1 MKKNWEI
8 KRLGDVCD
16 YDKIPNKNSN
26 LPYVG
31 LEHIESNSGKF
42 IGSTNPKSV
51 KSLTFHFT
59 NEHILYGRLRPYL
72 NKVLSPSFE
81 GQCSTEIFPI
91 KPKTNLSRGF
101 LFHWLLSNVTVK
113 RINATCTGTRMPRA
127 NMNTVLGFEIPIP
140 PLSEQQRIV
149 AILDEAF
156 AAIATAKEN
165 TGKNLQNAR
174 ALFESHLQSVFTQR
188 GEGWAEKRLGDV
200 CDLIDCLHK
209 TPTYIESGFPMV
221 RVTDIKPGFLDL
233 SNTRQVDEKTFNEF
247 SKKHTPKVGDIVFSR
262 VGSYGVSSLVTS
274 DAPFCLGQNTVFI
287 VPKINFRLLY
297 YFLNSLIAKTQFDEL
312 IDGTTQPTISLR
324 SIREVRFTV
333 PPSHDHEKLIAY
345 LDVVSL
351 ETHRL
356 ESLYQRKSAAL
367 DELKKSL
374 LQKAFNGEL
383 SGE

>member
-1 MKKNWEI
+1 
-8 KRLGDVCD
+8 
-16 YDKIPNKNSN
+16 
-26 LPYVG
+26 
-31 LEHIESNSGKF
+31 
-42 IGSTNPKSV
+42 
-51 KSLTFHFT
+51 
-59 NEHILYGRLRPYL
+59 
-72 NKVLSPSFE
+72 
-81 GQCSTEIFPI
+81 
-91 KPKTNLSRGF
+91 
-101 LFHWLLSNVTVK
+101 
-113 RINATCTGTRMPRA
+113 
-127 NMNTVLGFEIPIP
+127 
-140 PLSEQQRIV
+140 
-149 AILDEAF
+149 
-156 AAIATAKEN
+156 
-165 TGKNLQNAR
+165 
-174 ALFESHLQSVFTQR
+174 
-188 GEGWAEKRLGDV
+188 
-200 CDLIDCLHK
+200 
-209 TPTYIESGFPMV
+209 
-221 RVTDIKPGFLDL
+221 
-233 SNTRQVDEKTFNEF
+233 
-247 SKKHTPKVGDIVFSR
+247 VFSR